1 MDRIYLDNLRI
12 AVATGINKPLSDY
25 FKFRLDDLKN
35 DLISCSELQYKELRG
50 RALEIQEFIKILESV
65 KE

>member
-1 MDRIYLDNLRI
+1 MDKIYIDNLRI

-25 FKFRLDDLKN
+25 FRNRLEELKN
-35 DLISCSELQYKELRG
+35 DLMKCSESQYKEIRG
-50 RALEIQEFIKILESV
+50 RALEIQEFVKLLDSV

>member
-1 MDRIYLDNLRI
+1 MDKFYLDSLRI

-25 FKFRLDDLKN
+25 FKSRLDDLKN
-35 DLISCSELQYKELRG
+35 DLINCSELQYKELRG

>member
-1 MDRIYLDNLRI
+1 MDKRTLDNLRI
-12 AVATGINKPLSDY
+12 AVATGINKPLLDY
-25 FKFRLDDLKN
+25 FQERLSNLKDDIIN
-35 DLISCSELQYKELRG
+35 CGEAQYKELRG

>member
-1 MDRIYLDNLRI
+1 MDKFYLDNLRI

-25 FKFRLDDLKN
+25 FKSRLDDLKN
-35 DLISCSELQYKELRG
+35 DLINCSELQYKELRG